1 MLLSLAAAAPGLF
14 TCIAHGLATHGLALH
29 GSMAHI
35 GQQLVPCSL
44 LSFISGFIFIC
55 PTLRPLLACGFWS
68 LSSPPALLAYNL
80 LGQEGL
86 VMSRQEGLRFF
97 VMWPASLSSASN
109 FHSSL
114 AILRLSASSLVA
126 NRVCCKLVARY
137 GFLSPASLAVLY
149 YNPVT
154 VQIVPSLVV
163 SHRTDGSYCCSS
175 PSPLLQ
181 PR

>member
-44 LSFISGFIFIC
+44 LSFISRFIFIC

-109 FHSSL
+109 FHSPRWLYCGYRLRHWSPIAYVASWSL
-114 AILRLSASSLVA
+114 
-126 NRVCCKLVARY
+126 
-137 GFLSPASLAVLY
+137 GM
-149 YNPVT
+149 
-154 VQIVPSLVV
+154 V
-163 SHRTDGSYCCSS
+163 SCPQLHW
-175 PSPLLQ
+175 
-181 PR
+181 